1 MILFYLVI
9 IIAVAFL
16 IAKTLPDIDPN
27 RQEDARSRYYGS
39 GYGSRSGRACKN

>member
-9 IIAVAFL
+9 VIAVLSL

-27 RQEDARSRYYGS
+27 QQEDARSRYYSQANHCNGK
-39 GYGSRSGRACKN
+39 GRA